1 MLPPNRWGSWSSS
14 SSSSNVTYADTL
26 AYLYAQLPMFHR
38 IGKAAYKAD
47 LVNTHALMDALG
59 HPEQG
64 LKCVHIAGT
73 NGKGSTSHMLASVLQ
88 EAGYRTGLYTSPH
101 LKDFR
106 ERIRISGAMI
116 PEEAVTAFV
125 ETHRSTFEPIAPSFF
140 EWTVGLAFD
149 WFRRERVDIAVIETG
164 LGGRLDSTNVVT
176 PEVSVITNI
185 GWDHADLLGNTLE
198 AIAGEKAGIIKSG
211 VPVIIG
217 EAEGAIAEVFRR
229 KAGSEHAPITF
240 VDQQED
246 LPYTLDLAGP
256 HQERNART
264 VLAAVRELKV
274 KGWPITEEH
283 IMRGLANTCTKT
295 GFMGRWQV
303 LSHDPLTIAD
313 VGHNV
318 DGIRVVKEL
327 LRRTPHQQL
336 HIVYGTVA
344 DKDISAA
351 LEELPRNATY
361 YFCKADIPRAL
372 DAEALKQLAR
382 AAGHLGEAHLSVTAA
397 LQAAQAAARPG
408 DLVLVTGSVFV
419 VAEVV

>member
-1 MLPPNRWGSWSSS
+1 M
-14 SSSSNVTYADTL
+14 TYPETL

-47 LVNTHALMDALG
+47 LNNTHALMDALS
-59 HPEQG
+59 HPERG
-64 LKCVHIAGT
+64 LKCVHVAGT

-88 EAGYRTGLYTSPH
+88 EAGLRTGLYTSPH

-106 ERIRISGAMI
+106 ERIRINGAMI
-116 PEEAVTAFV
+116 PEAAITAFV
-125 ETHRSTFEPIAPSFF
+125 EMHRATFEPIQHSFF

-164 LGGRLDSTNVVT
+164 LGGRLDSTNVVA

-198 AIAGEKAGIIKSG
+198 AIAAEKAGIIKPGTS
-211 VPVIIG
+211 VIIG
-217 EAEGAIAEVFRR
+217 EANGSIAEVFKRTAER
-229 KAGSEHAPITF
+229 VQAPLTF
-240 VDQQED
+240 VDQSVA
-246 LPYTLDLAGP
+246 LPYALDLAGP

-264 VLAAVRELKV
+264 VLAAIHELKA
-274 KGWPITEEH
+274 KGWPITEVHVE
-283 IMRGLANTCTKT
+283 RGLADTVRNT

-303 LSHDPLTIAD
+303 LKREPLTIAD

-318 DGIRVVKEL
+318 DGLRVVKEML
-327 LRRTPHQQL
+327 TRTPHRQL

-351 LEELPRNATY
+351 LKELPHEATY

-372 DAEALKQLAR
+372 DAGALQLKAQNAGLNGSAFPNVHAALIAAQQ
-382 AAGHLGEAHLSVTAA
+382 AAG
-397 LQAAQAAARPG
+397 PG

-419 VAEVV
+419 VAEVLP